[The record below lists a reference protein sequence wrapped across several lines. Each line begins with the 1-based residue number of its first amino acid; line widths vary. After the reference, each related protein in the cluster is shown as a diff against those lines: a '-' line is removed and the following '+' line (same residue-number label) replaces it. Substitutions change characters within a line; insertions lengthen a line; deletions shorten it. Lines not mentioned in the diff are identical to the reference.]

1 MSDMIEYRSNISLAQ
16 TVERI
21 ESARHIAVTTHAKP
35 DGDAYGSAA
44 ALVSSLRQHMPH
56 AKVDG
61 WLMGPVLACF
71 KKLTGWAGLRE
82 FREGDSI
89 GEPDLIIIVDT
100 GAWAQVA
107 PMRSIIE
114 PRIDRTLI
122 IDHHISGDIPAKH
135 MFIDSAAAACA
146 SVIADLLDALAK
158 FDPSRSRR
166 LADQNPFYGET
177 AVTES
182 LFAGIA
188 SDTGWFRFSNTTAET
203 HLLAARL
210 IRAGVDQAELYARL
224 EQAERP
230 EKLALQ
236 IRSMQSL
243 KLLADGRVA
252 LMVLREND
260 FTETGALAEE
270 TERFVDIP
278 QAVETVKMVVLI
290 TEPPRDGSAKKPAI
304 RVSFRSKPGPDAVN
318 VATFAQQF
326 GGGGHARASGAKIDA
341 PLDVVIQRIEE
352 AIAATM
358 VAV

>member
-1 MSDMIEYRSNISLAQ
+1 MTEYRSNITLAQ

-44 ALVSSLRQHMPH
+44 ALVASLRKHMPL
-56 AKVDG
+56 AKVEG
-61 WLMGPVLACF
+61 WLMGPVPACF
-71 KKLTGWAGLRE
+71 KKLHGWAGLNE
-82 FREGDSI
+82 FQEGDSI

-107 PMRSIIE
+107 PMRSLIE
-114 PRIDRTLI
+114 PRVDQTLI
-122 IDHHISGDIPAKH
+122 IDHHISGGIPAKH
-135 MFIDSAAAACA
+135 MFINSGAAACA
-146 SVIADLLDALAK
+146 SVIADLLDVLAQ
-158 FDPSRSRR
+158 FDPTRSRR
-166 LADQNPFYGET
+166 LSDQNPFFVDP

-188 SDTGWFRFSNTTAET
+188 SDTGWFRFSNTTAQT

-210 IRAGVDQAELYARL
+210 IQAGVNQAELYAKL

-236 IRSMQSL
+236 IRAMESL

-252 LMVLREND
+252 VMILREND
-260 FTETGALAEE
+260 FEETGALAEE

-278 QAVETVKMVVLI
+278 QAVETVRMVVLI
-290 TEPPRDGSAKKPAI
+290 TEPPGDGSAKRPAI
-304 RVSFRSKPGPDAVN
+304 RVSFRSKPTPDAVN
-318 VATFAQQF
+318 VAQFAQQF

-341 PLDVVIQRIEE
+341 PLEQVIAQIEE
-352 AIAATM
+352 AIAQAM
-358 VAV
+358 VEV

>member
-1 MSDMIEYRSNISLAQ
+1 MTDYRSNITLAD
-16 TVERI
+16 TVRLIEGAKRI
-21 ESARHIAVTTHAKP
+21 VVTTHAKP

-44 ALVSSLRQHMPH
+44 ALVASLRKHLPE
-56 AKVDG
+56 AAVDG
-61 WLMGPVLACF
+61 WLMGPVPACF
-71 KKLTGWAGLRE
+71 KGLHGWPLLRE
-82 FREGDSI
+82 YGEGQTI
-89 GEPDLIIIVDT
+89 GKPDLVIIVDT

-107 PMRSIIE
+107 PMRALLE
-114 PRIDRTLI
+114 PHLESMLI
-122 IDHHISGDIPAKH
+122 VDHHISGDIPARHK
-135 MFIDSAAAACA
+135 FIDSKAAACA
-146 SVIADLLDALAK
+146 SVIADLLDALAN

-166 LADQNPFYGET
+166 LADQNPFFADP

-210 IRAGVDQAELYARL
+210 IRAGVDQSELYAKL

-236 IRSMQSL
+236 IRAMQSL
-243 KLLADGRVA
+243 KLLAGGRVA
-252 LMVLREND
+252 MMILRDDD
-260 FTETGALAEE
+260 FAQTNSLPEE

-290 TEPPRDGSAKKPAI
+290 TEPPQNGAAKKPVI
-304 RVSFRSKPGPDAVN
+304 RVSFRSKPGPGAVN
-318 VATFAQQF
+318 VAEFAQQF

-341 PLDVVIQRIEE
+341 SLEEVIGRIEA
-352 AIAATM
+352 AIAATK
-358 VAV
+358 VV